1 LILARQSSTYSD
13 NLLTALGRDLGLLL
27 NADAGIHP
35 ALRGVT
41 GSRNKLRVILLNG
54 LNRIGKHLSNLKDSD
69 TPSQHVTGEGVAEA
83 VGRTFDACSFA
94 EIWLAVRQQ
103 GRMFLVEQT
112 ACPDDV
118 EVLGEVITRF
128 INDEF
133 VADIVPLQQRSAD
146 ELTKMAQQ
154 AERHRQYRQE
164 CYGQFSLEER
174 IRNLTGAE

>member
-1 LILARQSSTYSD
+1 MS
-13 NLLTALGRDLGLLL
+13 
-27 NADAGIHP
+27 NAYFDMADRWVRWMLH
-35 ALRGVT
+35 VHH
-41 GSRNKLRVILLNG
+41 
-54 LNRIGKHLSNLKDSD
+54 NRRLDG
-69 TPSQHVTGEGVAEA
+69 
-83 VGRTFDACSFA
+83 
-94 EIWLAVRQQ
+94 EIWLAVQRR
-103 GRMFLVEQT
+103 GRMFCVEQT

-164 CYGQFSLEER
+164 CYRRYSIENR
-174 IRNLTGAE
+174 VRDLTGD